1 MVQIGVVIPAF
12 NVGGYIYD
20 CLRSC
25 VHDGSDENVQIHVAN
40 DGSTDNTQEEIDRFC
55 KDYPYVNIRIFQTDR
70 VGPGNARNIALDNL
84 NSKYLIFVDGDD
96 LISRDNLSII
106 LDKMDASKAD
116 ICCPNIVAF
125 DDAGNFK
132 FDFDRPAIRHRI
144 LGHRSAYLTNSRD
157 NSEVLGLETSMCM
170 RIFRKS
176 FYDSCGIEF
185 SNVRFCEDVLPSR
198 KALLLASKILIVS
211 DSYYF
216 YRLNRNAQR
225 TSSADETT
233 LDLANVVNDTM
244 DFALDHI
251 VDNEQ
256 GGWTLNRLTEAA
268 VWGASLISPKLLH
281 EYSARITDALEK
293 APIGWWNAF
302 ERNHDVAHRQKVFAP
317 LYLRQRSRA
326 SKERIIYNGRYR
338 FVDRYALNMAGA

>member
-1 MVQIGVVIPAF
+1 MFRIGVVIPAF

-25 VHDGSDENVQIHVAN
+25 VYDDADANVTIHVVN
-40 DGSTDNTQEEIDRFC
+40 DGSTDNTQNEIDRFC
-55 KDYPYVNIRIFQTDR
+55 KDYPSVSIRIFHTDR
-70 VGPGNARNIALDNL
+70 VGPGSARNVALGDI

-96 LISRDNLSII
+96 LISRDSLSVI
-106 LDKMDASKAD
+106 LDKMDASGAD

-125 DDAGNFK
+125 DDAGKFK

-157 NSEVLGLETSMCM
+157 NAEVLGLETSMCM

-176 FYDSCGIEF
+176 FYDSSSLEF
-185 SNVRFCEDVLPSR
+185 NNVRFCEDVLPSR
-198 KALLLASKILIVS
+198 KALLLASKILVVS

-216 YRLNRNAQR
+216 YRLNRIAQR

-233 LDLANVVNDTM
+233 MDLANVISDTM
-244 DFALDHI
+244 TFALDHV

-268 VWGASLISPKLLH
+268 VWGASLISPKLLQ
-281 EYSARITDALEK
+281 EYSSRITDALEQ
-293 APIGWWNAF
+293 APMGWWSAF
-302 ERNHDVAHRQKVFAP
+302 EGIHDVAHRQKVFAP
-317 LYLRQRSRA
+317 LYLKRRSRA
-326 SKERIIYNGRYR
+326 SRERIIYSGRYR
-338 FVDRYALNMAGA
+338 FVDRFALDMAGA